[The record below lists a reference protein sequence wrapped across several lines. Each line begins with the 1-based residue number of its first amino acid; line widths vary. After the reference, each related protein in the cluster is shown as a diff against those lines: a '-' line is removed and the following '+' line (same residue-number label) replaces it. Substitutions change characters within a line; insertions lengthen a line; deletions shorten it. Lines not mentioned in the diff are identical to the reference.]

1 MAVVESSDGAR
12 MPDPSAAGGEAGAR
26 AERRAFRLSFAGLL
40 TTMALASLDQNIV
53 STALPRIVGGL
64 AHLSWVITAFMLTG
78 ECLHDLRRA
87 AG

>member
-1 MAVVESSDGAR
+1 

-53 STALPRIVGGL
+53 STALPRIVSKSL
-64 AHLSWVITAFMLTG
+64 VYLLFSPS
-78 ECLHDLRRA
+78 EERN
-87 AG
+87 